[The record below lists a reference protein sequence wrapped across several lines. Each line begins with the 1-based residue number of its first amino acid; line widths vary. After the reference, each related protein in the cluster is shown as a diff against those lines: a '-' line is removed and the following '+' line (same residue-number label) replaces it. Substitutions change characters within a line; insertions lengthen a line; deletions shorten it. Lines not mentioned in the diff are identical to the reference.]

1 MKSIKYLLMAFIA
14 LFTCVSFSACS
25 GDDDGD
31 EGGGGGGSKKGS
43 AFSTLDGR
51 TVQYKYLYVV
61 KDEDE
66 DEGDTF
72 YELCAS
78 TEDLL
83 YYRQHPE
90 KVKDNMVFSC
100 MSLDI
105 YGEDLNKPQHQ
116 FDVEVSY
123 DCNLKEGITDD
134 EDDSDTDYPVA
145 PTYIWYTTPWDQDES
160 STETLTV
167 KKSGNTFKIETTELT
182 FLASEKG
189 VDDGIDI
196 SARRTKGK
204 IAFESN
210 NLISAALE
218 SPEVVF
224 VKSAKDRKFLKSLRA
239 RRR

>member
-1 MKSIKYLLMAFIA
+1 MKHIKYLLMAFIA

-25 GDDDGD
+25 EDD
-31 EGGGGGGSKKGS
+31 EGGGGSSKNGS

-51 TVQYKYLYVV
+51 TVKYKYLYVV
-61 KDEDE
+61 SYVDND
-66 DEGDTF
+66 GPS

-78 TEDLL
+78 TEDLF

-90 KVKDNMVFSC
+90 KVKDNMVYSF
-100 MSLDI
+100 MSLDM
-105 YGEDLNKPQHQ
+105 YGEEFNKPLHQ
-116 FDVEVSY
+116 FDVQIGY
-123 DCNLKEGITDD
+123 DCNLQHDISIDDSED
-134 EDDSDTDYPVA
+134 EDYTENPVA
-145 PTYIWYTTPWDQDES
+145 STHIWYQTPWDQDES

-167 KKSGNTFKIETTELT
+167 KKSGKTFKVETTELT

-189 VDDGIDI
+189 VDDGID
-196 SARRTKGK
+196 SSSRRTKGK
-204 IAFESN
+204 IAFESS
-210 NLISAALE
+210 NLISEVLD

>member
-1 MKSIKYLLMAFIA
+1 MKQIKYLLMAFIA

-25 GDDDGD
+25 EDD
-31 EGGGGGGSKKGS
+31 EGGGGSSKNGS

-51 TVQYKYLYVV
+51 TVKYKYLYVV
-61 KDEDE
+61 SYVDND
-66 DEGDTF
+66 GPS

-78 TEDLL
+78 TEDLF

-90 KVKDNMVFSC
+90 KVKDNMVYSY
-100 MSLDI
+100 MSLDM
-105 YGEDLNKPQHQ
+105 YGEEFNKPQHQ
-116 FDVEVSY
+116 FDVQIGY

-134 EDDSDTDYPVA
+134 EDDSDFPVA
-145 PTYIWYTTPWDQDES
+145 STHIWYTTPWDQDES

-167 KKSGNTFKIETTELT
+167 KKSGKTFKVETTELT

-189 VDDGIDI
+189 VDDGID
-196 SARRTKGK
+196 SSSRRTKGK
-204 IAFESN
+204 IAFESS
-210 NLISAALE
+210 NLVSEVLD

-224 VKSAKDRKFLKSLRA
+224 VKSEKDRKFLKSLRA